1 MSPVAPPVALVSLEA
16 DGQGLALM
24 RAGGYPL
31 AFPAFTWEVRANNR
45 NYHMQF
51 KKKFAF
57 CLTKKKYAGNA
68 IKTAKYNILT
78 FLPLNLYEQFHRMA
92 NVYFVFVILLQTFP
106 EISTLPWYT
115 LLFPLSCLLIIRGLR
130 DLIDDITLISVIF
143 NILTNGCIPR
153 AVTKVTE
160 TSTADHVKSCLGR
173 AERGFGGNVFDSANS
188 YHLPESAEGV
198 AIPLFCWQ
206 KWRDICVGDIVRLH
220 KDSFVPADMLLLC
233 SSEPSSLCYVE
244 TADIDGETNLKF
256 RQALLVTHQELV
268 SEESLA
274 TFDGESLRRVRMRL
288 SHRNG
293 IGSALGSL
301 SPLAPSAA
309 SPTRGCTCFCVQGW
323 RVVHAKRPCMEA
335 LSQQGR
341 VTCEEPNSRLHSFT
355 GTLEWRGETYS
366 LDSEKILL
374 RGCKLRNTD
383 VCYGLVIYAGFDSKI
398 MRNCGK
404 IKRKKT
410 KLDRMMDRLVII
422 VSVVQTPA
430 LVHRLPG
437 VAHKFSHESLLAWLM
452 LIFLNLT
459 NFAQN
464 VLGLTCYGYMPTLC
478 PQPQSNPLDPGAGAF
493 RVSNPSGAALLTHN
507 HAGLRR
513 RCVLRN
519 LQVVPHLR
527 FLSVITS
534 QTGHEHPSVCWMSSE
549 DQLQAQGHLSA
560 GLQLNETNSL
570 EGAMIFLVLLVTSLC
585 LAVASGF
592 WARMFQ
598 EKHSYLSALYK
609 HTTPFQQAF
618 FNFWGFTILLSIII
632 PMSMYI
638 TFEFIYLVN
647 SSFIN
652 WDLEMYYAVKDIP
665 AKARSTSLNDQ
676 LGQIEYIFSDKTGT
690 LTQNIMSFK
699 KCCINGTIYGN
710 FWWKPVCRDSGVG
723 TWVPAQVASTGQAE
737 EPQGDGPVQAQ
748 AMRTNSHRCVTPL
761 SNVTHGQTLSLT
773 GAKAVED
780 VDYTGHPP
788 SPVSGLTWS
797 RCREKLDFY
806 DVTLLEAI
814 RQDSDPVLREFLRL
828 LALCHT
834 VMVEEKGDQ
843 LVYQA
848 ASPDEEALVL
858 AARNLGYVFLARTQ
872 DTITI
877 SELGKKRT
885 YKVLAMLDFNSDRK
899 RMSVLVRDPQGTIR
913 LYTKGADTVIL
924 ERLQRRGPNETI
936 TEMALDEPHLHMGQ
950 GLKRTSNPLVFC
962 KDQLH
967 CKDAH
972 GDAHFAEETLRTLCL
987 ASKEVSE
994 AEYSEWS
1001 RRHREA
1007 SILLQ
1012 DRARELDK
1020 LYEEMEQ
1027 NLQLLGATAIE
1038 DKLQDGVPETIQ
1050 LLQLGNIKVWVL
1062 TGDKQETA
1070 VNIGYACKLLMDD
1083 MEILEEKE
1091 ISEILESFLVNINH
1105 HDGSGEA
1112 PSSGRLSQ
1120 QRSGTSCHKKKAII
1134 ISGDFL
1140 DKILHT
1146 GEVLKEQKGRLWR
1159 RLARCGATGSQE
1171 QGSLVEKAFVDLAT
1185 SCQAVICC
1193 RVTPRQKA
1201 LIVQLVKKHKK
1212 AITLAIGDGAN
1223 DVNMIKTAD
1232 IGVGISG
1239 LEGMQAVQCSDYA
1252 LAQFSYLQRLLL
1264 VHGRWAYLRICK
1276 FLRYFFYKTFAG
1288 LMAQVWFAFHSGF
1301 TAQPLYEGW
1310 FLALYNIFYTAY
1322 PVLSVGL
1329 LEQDVSAKKSLEF
1342 PELYVIGQKDEL
1354 FNYRIFGVTV
1364 LHGVSTSLASFYIA
1378 LWAFEDS
1385 VGSKAVGDYESFA
1398 VTVATSALLSVLM
1411 EIILDTKFWTAL
1423 SFLMVTASLLLF
1435 CLFSF
1440 LTQSGDAFRIAPA
1453 IFPFPNAS
1461 RNALTDPYV
1470 LLVVL
1475 LSLVVNTIPS
1485 LTIRSYG
1492 TIMGKASTQQGAAGD
1507 GKGKVPQG
1515 SHCLGRSGGTSPLLG
1530 GTTQLVVVSHNTG
1543 VQKIRLKARQE
1554 PEPSVELRAHVP
1566 HGSFHRRSSYAFS
1579 HQEGYAN
1586 LITRGHSL
1594 RAGGTHSA
1602 APSLL
1607 HPETTPAVSSL
1618 PSPLA

>member
-1 MSPVAPPVALVSLEA
+1 
-16 DGQGLALM
+16 
-24 RAGGYPL
+24 
-31 AFPAFTWEVRANNR
+31 PAFTWEVRANDR

-68 IKTAKYNILT
+68 IKTAKYNVFT

-106 EISTLPWYT
+106 EVSTLPWYT
-115 LLFPLSCLLIIRGLR
+115 LLLPLSCLLTIRGLR
-130 DLIDDITLISVIF
+130 DLIDDIGRHQSDR
-143 NILTNGCIPR
+143 NINSRPCEILSG
-153 AVTKVTE
+153 
-160 TSTADHVKSCLGR
+160 KSFR
-173 AERGFGGNVFDSANS
+173 
-188 YHLPESAEGV
+188 
-198 AIPLFCWQ
+198 WQ

-220 KDSFVPADMLLLC
+220 KESFVPADMLLLC

-256 RQALLVTHQELV
+256 RRALLVTHQELV
-268 SEESLA
+268 SEESMA
-274 TFDGESLRRVRMRL
+274 AFDGE
-288 SHRNG
+288 
-293 IGSALGSL
+293 
-301 SPLAPSAA
+301 
-309 SPTRGCTCFCVQGW
+309 
-323 RVVHAKRPCMEA
+323 
-335 LSQQGR
+335 
-341 VTCEEPNSRLHSFT
+341 VTCEEPNSRMHSFT
-355 GTLEWRGETYS
+355 GTLDWRGETYS
-366 LDSEKILL
+366 LDSERILL

-398 MRNCGK
+398 MKNCGK

-422 VSVVQTPA
+422 
-430 LVHRLPG
+430 
-437 VAHKFSHESLLAWLM
+437 
-452 LIFLNLT
+452 
-459 NFAQN
+459 
-464 VLGLTCYGYMPTLC
+464 
-478 PQPQSNPLDPGAGAF
+478 
-493 RVSNPSGAALLTHN
+493 
-507 HAGLRR
+507 
-513 RCVLRN
+513 
-519 LQVVPHLR
+519 
-527 FLSVITS
+527 
-534 QTGHEHPSVCWMSSE
+534 
-549 DQLQAQGHLSA
+549 
-560 GLQLNETNSL
+560 
-570 EGAMIFLVLLVTSLC
+570 IFLVLLVTSLC

-592 WARMFQ
+592 WAKTFQ
-598 EKHSYLSALYK
+598 EKHSYLSAFYK
-609 HTTPFQQAF
+609 HTTPAQQAF

-647 SSFIN
+647 SFFIN

-690 LTQNIMSFK
+690 LTQNVMSFK

-710 FWWKPVCRDSGVG
+710 FWW
-723 TWVPAQVASTGQAE
+723 TQVSC
-737 EPQGDGPVQAQ
+737 PCLLQG
-748 AMRTNSHRCVTPL
+748 
-761 SNVTHGQTLSLT
+761 
-773 GAKAVED
+773 
-780 VDYTGHPP
+780 
-788 SPVSGLTWS
+788 SGLTWS
-797 RCREKLDFY
+797 HHGEKKMDFC
-806 DVTLLEAI
+806 DTTLLEAA
-814 RQDSDPVLREFLRL
+814 RRDSDPVLREFLRL

-858 AARNLGYVFLARTQ
+858 AARNLGYIFLSRTQ

-877 SELGKKRT
+877 SELGMKRT

-899 RMSVLVRDPQGTIR
+899 RMSVLVQDPQGTIR

-924 ERLQRRGPNETI
+924 ERLQRRGPNETF
-936 TEMALDEPHLHMGQ
+936 TEMALD
-950 GLKRTSNPLVFC
+950 R
-962 KDQLH
+962 
-967 CKDAH
+967 
-972 GDAHFAEETLRTLCL
+972 FAEETLRTLCL

-994 AEYSEWS
+994 AEYSVWS
-1001 RRHREA
+1001 RRHHEA
-1007 SILLQ
+1007 SVLLQ

-1020 LYEEMEQ
+1020 LYDEMEQ

-1050 LLQLGNIKVWVL
+1050 LLKLGNIKVWVL

-1070 VNIGYACKLLMDD
+1070 MNVGYACRLLTDD
-1083 MEILEEKE
+1083 MEILEEKK
-1091 ISEILESFLVNINH
+1091 ISSAPTTRSSHSEILGAFWVSTSSLA
-1105 HDGSGEA
+1105 GSGE
-1112 PSSGRLSQ
+1112 PLCSSRLSQ
-1120 QRSGTSCHKKKAII
+1120 QRPETSQHKKRALV

-1146 GEVLKEQKGRLWR
+1146 GQVLKEKKGRLWR
-1159 RLARCGATGSQE
+1159 WLPCCGATGSQE
-1171 QGSLVEKAFVDLAT
+1171 EGSLVEKAFVDLAT

-1193 RVTPRQKA
+1193 RVTPKQKS

-1232 IGVGISG
+1232 VGVGISG

-1264 VHGRWAYLRICK
+1264 IHGRWAYLRICK

-1322 PVLSVGL
+1322 PILSLGL

-1342 PELYVIGQKDEL
+1342 PELYVIGQQDEL
-1354 FNYRIFGVTV
+1354 FNYRVFSITL

-1378 LWAFEDS
+1378 LWAFEDR
-1385 VGSKAVGDYESFA
+1385 VGSRAVGDYESFA

-1411 EIILDTKFWTAL
+1411 EIILDTKFWTLL
-1423 SFLMVTASLLLF
+1423 SFLMVTTSLLFF

-1440 LTQSGDAFRIAPA
+1440 LTQSIDAFRIAPA
-1453 IFPFPNAS
+1453 IFRFPDAS

-1485 LTIRSYG
+1485 LTIRLYC
-1492 TIMGKASTQQGAAGD
+1492 TIAGKNSTQ
-1507 GKGKVPQG
+1507 
-1515 SHCLGRSGGTSPLLG
+1515 
-1530 GTTQLVVVSHNTG
+1530 
-1543 VQKIRLKARQE
+1543 QKIRLKAKRE
-1554 PEPSVELRAHVP
+1554 PEPLVELRAHVP
-1566 HGSFHRRSSYAFS
+1566 RGSFHHRSSYAFS
-1579 HQEGYAN
+1579 HQEGYAS
-1586 LITRGHSL
+1586 LITRGDSL
-1594 RAGGTHSA
+1594 RSRGTRS
-1602 APSLL
+1602 
-1607 HPETTPAVSSL
+1607 
-1618 PSPLA
+1618 

>member
-1 MSPVAPPVALVSLEA
+1 
-16 DGQGLALM
+16 
-24 RAGGYPL
+24 
-31 AFPAFTWEVRANNR
+31 PAFTWEVRANDR

-68 IKTAKYNILT
+68 IKTAKYNIFT

-92 NVYFVFVILLQTFP
+92 NVYFVFVIFLQTFP

-115 LLFPLSCLLIIRGLR
+115 LLFPLSCLLTIRGLR
-130 DLIDDITLISVIF
+130 DLTDDIGRHQSDR
-143 NILTNGCIPR
+143 NINSRPCEILSG
-153 AVTKVTE
+153 
-160 TSTADHVKSCLGR
+160 KS
-173 AERGFGGNVFDSANS
+173 
-188 YHLPESAEGV
+188 
-198 AIPLFCWQ
+198 FCWQ
-206 KWRDICVGDIVRLH
+206 KWRDICVGDIVRLR
-220 KDSFVPADMLLLC
+220 KESFVPADMLLLC

-256 RQALLVTHQELV
+256 RQALLVTHQELM
-268 SEESLA
+268 SEEIMA
-274 TFDGESLRRVRMRL
+274 AFD
-288 SHRNG
+288 
-293 IGSALGSL
+293 
-301 SPLAPSAA
+301 
-309 SPTRGCTCFCVQGW
+309 
-323 RVVHAKRPCMEA
+323 
-335 LSQQGR
+335 GR
-341 VTCEEPNSRLHSFT
+341 VTCEEPNSRMHSFT

-366 LDSEKILL
+366 LDSERILL
-374 RGCKLRNTD
+374 RGCKIRNTD
-383 VCYGLVIYAGFDSKI
+383 ICYGLVIYAGFDSKI
-398 MRNCGK
+398 MRNRGK

-422 VSVVQTPA
+422 
-430 LVHRLPG
+430 
-437 VAHKFSHESLLAWLM
+437 
-452 LIFLNLT
+452 
-459 NFAQN
+459 
-464 VLGLTCYGYMPTLC
+464 
-478 PQPQSNPLDPGAGAF
+478 
-493 RVSNPSGAALLTHN
+493 
-507 HAGLRR
+507 
-513 RCVLRN
+513 
-519 LQVVPHLR
+519 
-527 FLSVITS
+527 
-534 QTGHEHPSVCWMSSE
+534 
-549 DQLQAQGHLSA
+549 
-560 GLQLNETNSL
+560 
-570 EGAMIFLVLLVTSLC
+570 IFLVLLVTSLG

-598 EKHSYLSALYK
+598 EKHSFLSALYK
-609 HTTPFQQAF
+609 RTTPAQQAF

-638 TFEFIYLVN
+638 TFEFIYVVN
-647 SSFIN
+647 SFFIN
-652 WDLEMYYAVKDIP
+652 WDLEMYYAIKDIP

-690 LTQNIMSFK
+690 LTQNVMSFK
-699 KCCINGTIYGN
+699 KCCINGTIYEPHAG
-710 FWWKPVCRDSGVG
+710 SLSQA
-723 TWVPAQVASTGQAE
+723 PAAC
-737 EPQGDGPVQAQ
+737 PCLLQG
-748 AMRTNSHRCVTPL
+748 
-761 SNVTHGQTLSLT
+761 
-773 GAKAVED
+773 
-780 VDYTGHPP
+780 
-788 SPVSGLTWS
+788 SGLTCS
-797 RCREKLDFY
+797 HHGEKKLDFC
-806 DVTLLEAI
+806 DVTLLEAAQ
-814 RQDSDPVLREFLRL
+814 QDSDPVLREFLRL

-843 LVYQA
+843 LVYRA

-877 SELGKKRT
+877 SELGVKRT

-899 RMSVLVRDPQGTIR
+899 RMSVLVRDPHGTIR

-924 ERLQRRGPNETI
+924 ERLQRRGPSETF
-936 TEMALDEPHLHMGQ
+936 TEMALD
-950 GLKRTSNPLVFC
+950 C
-962 KDQLH
+962 
-967 CKDAH
+967 
-972 GDAHFAEETLRTLCL
+972 FAEEALRTLCL

-994 AEYSEWS
+994 AEYSVWS
-1001 RRHREA
+1001 RRHCEA
-1007 SILLQ
+1007 SLLLQ
-1012 DRARELDK
+1012 DRAWKLDK

-1050 LLQLGNIKVWVL
+1050 LLKLGNIKVWVL

-1070 VNIGYACKLLMDD
+1070 MNIGYACKLLTDD

-1091 ISEILESFLVNINH
+1091 IRSATTTPSSHSKILRAYWVSNNH
-1105 HDGSGEA
+1105 LSSSGEA
-1112 PSSGRLSQ
+1112 LCSGCLSQ
-1120 QRSGTSCHKKKAII
+1120 QHPEASCNKKRALI

-1140 DKILHT
+1140 DKLLHT
-1146 GEVLKEQKGRLWR
+1146 GEVLKEKGWLWQ
-1159 RLARCGATGSQE
+1159 RLACCRATGSQE

-1193 RVTPRQKA
+1193 RVTPKQKA
-1201 LIVQLVKKHKK
+1201 LIVELVKKHKK
-1212 AITLAIGDGAN
+1212 AVTLAIGDGAN

-1342 PELYVIGQKDEL
+1342 PELYVIGQQDEL
-1354 FNYRIFGVTV
+1354 FNYHVFGVTL

-1378 LWAFEDS
+1378 LWAFEDHVS
-1385 VGSKAVGDYESFA
+1385 SKVVSNYESFA
-1398 VTVATSALLSVLM
+1398 ITVATSALLSVLV

-1435 CLFSF
+1435 CFFSF
-1440 LTQSGDAFRIAPA
+1440 LTQSIDAFRIAPA
-1453 IFPFPNAS
+1453 IFRFPDAS
-1461 RNALTDPYV
+1461 RNALTNPYV

-1485 LTIRSYG
+1485 LTIHLYH
-1492 TIMGKASTQQGAAGD
+1492 TITGK
-1507 GKGKVPQG
+1507 
-1515 SHCLGRSGGTSPLLG
+1515 
-1530 GTTQLVVVSHNTG
+1530 TTIQ
-1543 VQKIRLKARQE
+1543 QKIRLKAKRE

-1579 HQEGYAN
+1579 HQEGFAG
-1586 LITRGHSL
+1586 LITRGDSL
-1594 RAGGTHSA
+1594 RAGATRS
-1602 APSLL
+1602 
-1607 HPETTPAVSSL
+1607 T
-1618 PSPLA
+1618 

>member
-1 MSPVAPPVALVSLEA
+1 MGAIAEQDPASGCLHGKKQL
-16 DGQGLALM
+16 
-24 RAGGYPL
+24 
-31 AFPAFTWEVRANNR
+31 PAFTWEVRANDR

-57 CLTKKKYAGNA
+57 CLSKKKYAGNA
-68 IKTAKYNILT
+68 IKTAKYNIFT
-78 FLPLNLYEQFHRMA
+78 FLPLNLYEQFHRTA
-92 NVYFVFVILLQTFP
+92 NVYFIFVILLQTFP

-115 LLFPLSCLLIIRGLR
+115 LLFPLSCLLTIRGLR
-130 DLIDDITLISVIF
+130 DLIDDIGRHQSDK
-143 NILTNGCIPR
+143 NINSRPCEILSG
-153 AVTKVTE
+153 
-160 TSTADHVKSCLGR
+160 KSFR
-173 AERGFGGNVFDSANS
+173 
-188 YHLPESAEGV
+188 
-198 AIPLFCWQ
+198 WQ
-206 KWRDICVGDIVRLH
+206 KWHNICVGDIVRLR
-220 KDSFVPADMLLLC
+220 KESIVPADMLLLC

-268 SEESLA
+268 SEESMA
-274 TFDGESLRRVRMRL
+274 AFDG
-288 SHRNG
+288 
-293 IGSALGSL
+293 
-301 SPLAPSAA
+301 
-309 SPTRGCTCFCVQGW
+309 T
-323 RVVHAKRPCMEA
+323 
-335 LSQQGR
+335 
-341 VTCEEPNSRLHSFT
+341 VTCEEPNSRMHSFT
-355 GTLEWRGETYS
+355 GTLEWRGKTYS
-366 LDSEKILL
+366 LDSERILL
-374 RGCKLRNTD
+374 RGCRLRNTD
-383 VCYGLVIYAGFDSKI
+383 VCYGLVIYAGQRLAPGFDSKI

-410 KLDRMMDRLVII
+410 KLDCMMDRLVII
-422 VSVVQTPA
+422 
-430 LVHRLPG
+430 
-437 VAHKFSHESLLAWLM
+437 
-452 LIFLNLT
+452 
-459 NFAQN
+459 
-464 VLGLTCYGYMPTLC
+464 
-478 PQPQSNPLDPGAGAF
+478 
-493 RVSNPSGAALLTHN
+493 
-507 HAGLRR
+507 
-513 RCVLRN
+513 
-519 LQVVPHLR
+519 
-527 FLSVITS
+527 
-534 QTGHEHPSVCWMSSE
+534 
-549 DQLQAQGHLSA
+549 
-560 GLQLNETNSL
+560 
-570 EGAMIFLVLLVTSLC
+570 IFLVLLVTSLC

-609 HTTPFQQAF
+609 NTTPAQQAF

-647 SSFIN
+647 SFFIN
-652 WDLEMYYAVKDIP
+652 WDLEMYYAAKDIP

-699 KCCINGTIYGN
+699 KCCINGTIYG
-710 FWWKPVCRDSGVG
+710 
-723 TWVPAQVASTGQAE
+723 TG
-737 EPQGDGPVQAQ
+737 
-748 AMRTNSHRCVTPL
+748 
-761 SNVTHGQTLSLT
+761 
-773 GAKAVED
+773 
-780 VDYTGHPP
+780 TGHENKQ
-788 SPVSGLTWS
+788 SSGLGSTWNHHG
-797 RCREKLDFY
+797 EKLDFC
-806 DVTLLEAI
+806 DGMLVEAAQ
-814 RQDSDPVLREFLRL
+814 RDNDSTLREFLRL

-834 VMVEEKGDQ
+834 VMVSLPNPRSSPADQ

-848 ASPDEEALVL
+848 ASPDEEALVM
-858 AARNLGYVFLARTQ
+858 AARDLGYVFLSRTQ

-924 ERLQRRGPNETI
+924 ERLQSRGPNETF
-936 TEMALDEPHLHMGQ
+936 TEMALD
-950 GLKRTSNPLVFC
+950 R
-962 KDQLH
+962 
-967 CKDAH
+967 
-972 GDAHFAEETLRTLCL
+972 FAEETLRTLCL

-994 AEYSEWS
+994 AEYSTWS

-1007 SILLQ
+1007 SVLLQ

-1027 NLQLLGATAIE
+1027 DLQLLGVTAIE
-1038 DKLQDGVPETIQ
+1038 DKLQDRVPETIQ
-1050 LLQLGNIKVWVL
+1050 LLKLANIKVWVL

-1070 VNIGYACKLLMDD
+1070 MNIGYACKLLTDD

-1091 ISEILESFLVNINH
+1091 ISEVLEAYWVSNNNLS
-1105 HDGSGEA
+1105 GSGEA
-1112 PSSGRLSQ
+1112 RCSSRLSQ
-1120 QRSGTSCHKKKAII
+1120 QRPGPMCHKKRAII

-1146 GEVLKEQKGRLWR
+1146 GEVLKEEKGWPWQ
-1159 RLARCGATGSQE
+1159 RLACCRAPGSQE
-1171 QGSLVEKAFVDLAT
+1171 WGSLVEKAFVDLAT

-1193 RVTPRQKA
+1193 RVTPKQKA

-1310 FLALYNIFYTAY
+1310 FIALYNIFYTAY

-1342 PELYVIGQKDEL
+1342 PELYMIGQQDEL
-1354 FNYRIFGVTV
+1354 FNYRVFGVTL

-1378 LWAFEDS
+1378 LWAFEDH

-1398 VTVATSALLSVLM
+1398 ITVATSALLSVLV
-1411 EIILDTKFWTAL
+1411 EIILDTKFWTVL
-1423 SFLMVTASLLLF
+1423 SFLTVTASLLLF

-1440 LTQSGDAFRIAPA
+1440 LTQSIDAFRIAPT
-1453 IFPFPNAS
+1453 IFRFPDAS
-1461 RNALTDPYV
+1461 QNALTDPYV

-1485 LTIRSYG
+1485 LTVHLYH
-1492 TIMGKASTQQGAAGD
+1492 TIVGKPSIQ
-1507 GKGKVPQG
+1507 
-1515 SHCLGRSGGTSPLLG
+1515 
-1530 GTTQLVVVSHNTG
+1530 
-1543 VQKIRLKARQE
+1543 QKICLKAKQK

-1566 HGSFHRRSSYAFS
+1566 RSSFHRRSSYAFS
-1579 HQEGYAN
+1579 HQEGYAG
-1586 LITRGHSL
+1586 LITRGDSL
-1594 RAGGTHSA
+1594 RARATRSITPG
-1602 APSLL
+1602 LL
-1607 HPETTPAVSSL
+1607 HPETPPALPSL
-1618 PSPLA
+1618 PSPSA

>member
-1 MSPVAPPVALVSLEA
+1 A
-16 DGQGLALM
+16 DGQGLPLM
-24 RAGGYPL
+24 RAGGCPL
-31 AFPAFTWEVRANNR
+31 AFPAFTWEVRANDR

-68 IKTAKYNILT
+68 IKTAKYNIFT
-78 FLPLNLYEQFHRMA
+78 FLPLNLYEQFHRMG

-106 EISTLPWYT
+106 EIATLPWYT
-115 LLFPLSCLLIIRGLR
+115 LLFPLSCLLTIRGLR
-130 DLIDDITLISVIF
+130 DLIDDIGRHQSDR
-143 NILTNGCIPR
+143 NINSRPCEILSG
-153 AVTKVTE
+153 
-160 TSTADHVKSCLGR
+160 KS
-173 AERGFGGNVFDSANS
+173 
-188 YHLPESAEGV
+188 
-198 AIPLFCWQ
+198 FCWQ
-206 KWRDICVGDIVRLH
+206 KWRDICVGDIVRLR
-220 KDSFVPADMLLLC
+220 KESFIPADMLLLR

-268 SEESLA
+268 SEEAMA
-274 TFDGESLRRVRMRL
+274 TFDGE
-288 SHRNG
+288 
-293 IGSALGSL
+293 
-301 SPLAPSAA
+301 
-309 SPTRGCTCFCVQGW
+309 
-323 RVVHAKRPCMEA
+323 
-335 LSQQGR
+335 

-366 LDSEKILL
+366 LNNERILL

-410 KLDRMMDRLVII
+410 KLDHMMDRLVII
-422 VSVVQTPA
+422 
-430 LVHRLPG
+430 
-437 VAHKFSHESLLAWLM
+437 
-452 LIFLNLT
+452 
-459 NFAQN
+459 
-464 VLGLTCYGYMPTLC
+464 
-478 PQPQSNPLDPGAGAF
+478 
-493 RVSNPSGAALLTHN
+493 
-507 HAGLRR
+507 
-513 RCVLRN
+513 
-519 LQVVPHLR
+519 
-527 FLSVITS
+527 
-534 QTGHEHPSVCWMSSE
+534 
-549 DQLQAQGHLSA
+549 
-560 GLQLNETNSL
+560 
-570 EGAMIFLVLLVTSLC
+570 IFLVLLVTSLC

-592 WARMFQ
+592 WARKFQ

-609 HTTPFQQAF
+609 HTTPAQQAF

-638 TFEFIYLVN
+638 MFEFIYLVN
-647 SSFIN
+647 SFYIN

-699 KCCINGTIYGN
+699 KCCIDGTIYG
-710 FWWKPVCRDSGVG
+710 
-723 TWVPAQVASTGQAE
+723 TG
-737 EPQGDGPVQAQ
+737 
-748 AMRTNSHRCVTPL
+748 
-761 SNVTHGQTLSLT
+761 
-773 GAKAVED
+773 
-780 VDYTGHPP
+780 TGHENKQP
-788 SPVSGLTWS
+788 SGSRLIWS
-797 RCREKLDFY
+797 HHKEKKLDFC
-806 DVTLLEAI
+806 DVTLLEAT
-814 RQDSDPVLREFLRL
+814 RRDSNPVLREFLRL

-858 AARNLGYVFLARTQ
+858 AARNLGYIFLARTQ
-872 DTITI
+872 DTITV

-924 ERLQRRGPNETI
+924 ERLQRRGPNETF
-936 TEMALDEPHLHMGQ
+936 TEMALD
-950 GLKRTSNPLVFC
+950 R
-962 KDQLH
+962 
-967 CKDAH
+967 
-972 GDAHFAEETLRTLCL
+972 FAEETLRTLCL

-994 AEYSEWS
+994 VEYSEWS

-1007 SILLQ
+1007 SVLLQ
-1012 DRARELDK
+1012 DRAQELDK
-1020 LYEEMEQ
+1020 LYDEMEQ

-1050 LLQLGNIKVWVL
+1050 LLKMGNIKVWVL

-1070 VNIGYACKLLMDD
+1070 MNIGYACKLLTDD

-1091 ISEILESFLVNINH
+1091 ISSAPTTPSLHSEILEAYSVSNSNLS
-1105 HDGSGEA
+1105 GSGEA
-1112 PSSGRLSQ
+1112 LCSDRPSQ
-1120 QRSGTSCHKKKAII
+1120 QRPEASRHNKRAIV

-1140 DKILHT
+1140 DKILHV
-1146 GEVLKEQKGRLWR
+1146 GEVLKEKEGRLWQ
-1159 RLARCGATGSQE
+1159 RLACCRATGLQE

-1193 RVTPRQKA
+1193 RVTPKQKA

-1301 TAQPLYEGW
+1301 TAQPLYDGW
-1310 FLALYNIFYTAY
+1310 FLALYNIFYTTY
-1322 PVLSVGL
+1322 PVLSLGL

-1342 PELYVIGQKDEL
+1342 PELYVIGQQDKL
-1354 FNYRIFGVTV
+1354 FNYRVFGITF
-1364 LHGVSTSLASFYIA
+1364 LHGVSTSLTSFYIA
-1378 LWAFEDS
+1378 LWAFEDR

-1411 EIILDTKFWTAL
+1411 EIILDTKFWTVL

-1440 LTQSGDAFRIAPA
+1440 LTQNIDAFRIAPA
-1453 IFPFPNAS
+1453 VFCFPDAS
-1461 RNALTDPYV
+1461 RNALTDPCV

-1485 LTIRSYG
+1485 LTIRLYR
-1492 TIMGKASTQQGAAGD
+1492 TITGKASIQ
-1507 GKGKVPQG
+1507 
-1515 SHCLGRSGGTSPLLG
+1515 
-1530 GTTQLVVVSHNTG
+1530 
-1543 VQKIRLKARQE
+1543 QKIRRK
-1554 PEPSVELRAHVP
+1554 EPSVELRAHVP
-1566 HGSFHRRSSYAFS
+1566 RGSFHRRSSYAFS
-1579 HQEGYAN
+1579 HQEGYAG
-1586 LITRGHSL
+1586 LITRGESL
-1594 RAGGTHSA
+1594 RTGGTRRA
-1602 APSLL
+1602 
-1607 HPETTPAVSSL
+1607 TPGV
-1618 PSPLA
+1618 

>member
-1 MSPVAPPVALVSLEA
+1 MAAQDPASGCQHGKKKL
-16 DGQGLALM
+16 
-24 RAGGYPL
+24 
-31 AFPAFTWEVRANNR
+31 PAFTWEVRANDR
-45 NYHMQF
+45 NYHMQS

-68 IKTAKYNILT
+68 IKTAKYNVFT

-92 NVYFVFVILLQTFP
+92 NIYFVFVILLQTFP

-115 LLFPLSCLLIIRGLR
+115 LLFPLSCLLTIRGLR
-130 DLIDDITLISVIF
+130 DLIDDIGRHQSDRKINSRPCE
-143 NILTNGCIPR
+143 ILSG
-153 AVTKVTE
+153 
-160 TSTADHVKSCLGR
+160 KSFR
-173 AERGFGGNVFDSANS
+173 
-188 YHLPESAEGV
+188 
-198 AIPLFCWQ
+198 WQ
-206 KWRDICVGDIVRLH
+206 KWRDICVGDIVRLR
-220 KDSFVPADMLLLC
+220 KESFVPADMLLLC

-268 SEESLA
+268 SEESMA
-274 TFDGESLRRVRMRL
+274 TFD
-288 SHRNG
+288 
-293 IGSALGSL
+293 
-301 SPLAPSAA
+301 
-309 SPTRGCTCFCVQGW
+309 
-323 RVVHAKRPCMEA
+323 
-335 LSQQGR
+335 GR
-341 VTCEEPNSRLHSFT
+341 VTCEEPNSRMHSFT

-366 LDSEKILL
+366 LDSERILL

-410 KLDRMMDRLVII
+410 KLDRLMDRLV
-422 VSVVQTPA
+422 
-430 LVHRLPG
+430 
-437 VAHKFSHESLLAWLM
+437 
-452 LIFLNLT
+452 LI
-459 NFAQN
+459 
-464 VLGLTCYGYMPTLC
+464 
-478 PQPQSNPLDPGAGAF
+478 
-493 RVSNPSGAALLTHN
+493 
-507 HAGLRR
+507 
-513 RCVLRN
+513 
-519 LQVVPHLR
+519 
-527 FLSVITS
+527 
-534 QTGHEHPSVCWMSSE
+534 
-549 DQLQAQGHLSA
+549 
-560 GLQLNETNSL
+560 
-570 EGAMIFLVLLVTSLC
+570 IFLVLLVTSLC

-598 EKHSYLSALYK
+598 EKHSYLSAFYK
-609 HTTPFQQAF
+609 HTTPAQQAF
-618 FNFWGFTILLSIII
+618 FNFWGFMILLSIII

-638 TFEFIYLVN
+638 MFEFIYLVN
-647 SSFIN
+647 SCFIN

-699 KCCINGTIYGN
+699 KCCINGTIYA
-710 FWWKPVCRDSGVG
+710 G
-723 TWVPAQVASTGQAE
+723 TG
-737 EPQGDGPVQAQ
+737 
-748 AMRTNSHRCVTPL
+748 
-761 SNVTHGQTLSLT
+761 
-773 GAKAVED
+773 
-780 VDYTGHPP
+780 TGHENKQP
-788 SPVSGLTWS
+788 SGLGLTRS
-797 RCREKLDFY
+797 HHGKKKLDCC
-806 DVTLLEAI
+806 DVTLLEAA
-814 RQDSDPVLREFLRL
+814 RRDSDPVLREFLRL

-834 VMVEEKGDQ
+834 VMVEDKGDQ

-858 AARNLGYVFLARTQ
+858 AARNLGYIFLARTQ

-877 SELGKKRT
+877 SELGKRRT

-913 LYTKGADTVIL
+913 LYTKGADMVIL
-924 ERLQRRGPNETI
+924 ERLQRRGPNETF
-936 TEMALDEPHLHMGQ
+936 TEMVLD
-950 GLKRTSNPLVFC
+950 R
-962 KDQLH
+962 
-967 CKDAH
+967 
-972 GDAHFAEETLRTLCL
+972 FAEETLRTLCL

-994 AEYSEWS
+994 VEYHEWS
-1001 RRHREA
+1001 RRHHEA
-1007 SILLQ
+1007 SVLLQ
-1012 DRARELDK
+1012 DRAQELDK

-1050 LLQLGNIKVWVL
+1050 LLKLGNIKVWVL

-1070 VNIGYACKLLMDD
+1070 MNIGYACKLLTDD

-1091 ISEILESFLVNINH
+1091 ISEILEAYWVENNFS
-1105 HDGSGEA
+1105 GSRETLC
-1112 PSSGRLSQ
+1112 SGRLSQ
-1120 QRSGTSCHKKKAII
+1120 QRPEASCHKKRAIV

-1146 GEVLKEQKGRLWR
+1146 GEVLKEKKRRLWQ
-1159 RLARCGATGSQE
+1159 RLACCRATDSQE

-1193 RVTPRQKA
+1193 RVTPKQKA
-1201 LIVQLVKKHKK
+1201 LIVQLVKKHKE

-1310 FLALYNIFYTAY
+1310 FLALYNIFYTTY
-1322 PVLSVGL
+1322 PVLSMGL

-1342 PELYVIGQKDEL
+1342 PELYVIGQQDEL
-1354 FNYRIFGVTV
+1354 FNYRVFGVTL

-1378 LWAFEDS
+1378 LWAFEDR

-1398 VTVATSALLSVLM
+1398 VTVATSALLSVLA
-1411 EIILDTKFWTAL
+1411 EIILDIKFWTVL
-1423 SFLMVTASLLLF
+1423 SFLMVIASLLLF

-1440 LTQSGDAFRIAPA
+1440 LTQSINAFSIAPA
-1453 IFPFPNAS
+1453 VFCFPDAS

-1485 LTIRSYG
+1485 LAVRSYR
-1492 TIMGKASTQQGAAGD
+1492 TITGK
-1507 GKGKVPQG
+1507 
-1515 SHCLGRSGGTSPLLG
+1515 
-1530 GTTQLVVVSHNTG
+1530 NT
-1543 VQKIRLKARQE
+1543 VQQKIRLKARQE

-1566 HGSFHRRSSYAFS
+1566 RGSFHRRSSYAFS
-1579 HQEGYAN
+1579 HQEGYAG
-1586 LITRGHSL
+1586 LITRGDSL
-1594 RAGGTHSA
+1594 RAGGTRSA
-1602 APSLL
+1602 APRLL
-1607 HPETTPAVSSL
+1607 CPETTPALSSL
-1618 PSPLA
+1618 PSPSA

>member
-1 MSPVAPPVALVSLEA
+1 MTHPARARGRFRADEGRKRHEPAAATRTYPPAHCLTS
-16 DGQGLALM
+16 GQCHRRLSQWGQAWGD
-24 RAGGYPL
+24 AGAAATGDPGSGASMAVQDPASGCL
-31 AFPAFTWEVRANNR
+31 HGKKQLPAFTWEVRANDR

-68 IKTAKYNILT
+68 IKTAKYNIFT

-92 NVYFVFVILLQTFP
+92 NVYFVFVILLQTIP

-115 LLFPLSCLLIIRGLR
+115 LLFPLSCLLTIRGLR
-130 DLIDDITLISVIF
+130 DLIDDIGRHQSDR
-143 NILTNGCIPR
+143 NINGRPCEIL
-153 AVTKVTE
+153 
-160 TSTADHVKSCLGR
+160 SGKSFR
-173 AERGFGGNVFDSANS
+173 
-188 YHLPESAEGV
+188 
-198 AIPLFCWQ
+198 WQ

-220 KDSFVPADMLLLC
+220 KESFIPADMLLLH

-268 SEESLA
+268 SEEAMA
-274 TFDGESLRRVRMRL
+274 TFD
-288 SHRNG
+288 
-293 IGSALGSL
+293 
-301 SPLAPSAA
+301 
-309 SPTRGCTCFCVQGW
+309 
-323 RVVHAKRPCMEA
+323 
-335 LSQQGR
+335 GR
-341 VTCEEPNSRLHSFT
+341 VTCEEPNSRMHSFT

-366 LDSEKILL
+366 LDNERILL

-410 KLDRMMDRLVII
+410 KLDCMMDRLVII
-422 VSVVQTPA
+422 
-430 LVHRLPG
+430 
-437 VAHKFSHESLLAWLM
+437 
-452 LIFLNLT
+452 
-459 NFAQN
+459 
-464 VLGLTCYGYMPTLC
+464 
-478 PQPQSNPLDPGAGAF
+478 
-493 RVSNPSGAALLTHN
+493 
-507 HAGLRR
+507 
-513 RCVLRN
+513 
-519 LQVVPHLR
+519 
-527 FLSVITS
+527 
-534 QTGHEHPSVCWMSSE
+534 
-549 DQLQAQGHLSA
+549 
-560 GLQLNETNSL
+560 
-570 EGAMIFLVLLVTSLC
+570 IFLVLLVTSLC

-592 WARMFQ
+592 WARKFQ

-609 HTTPFQQAF
+609 HTTPAQQAF
-618 FNFWGFTILLSIII
+618 FNFWGFTILLSVII

-638 TFEFIYLVN
+638 MFEFIYLVN
-647 SSFIN
+647 SFFIN

-676 LGQIEYIFSDKTGT
+676 LGQVEYIFSDKTGT

-710 FWWKPVCRDSGVG
+710 SWWK
-723 TWVPAQVASTGQAE
+723 
-737 EPQGDGPVQAQ
+737 QG
-748 AMRTNSHRCVTPL
+748 
-761 SNVTHGQTLSLT
+761 
-773 GAKAVED
+773 
-780 VDYTGHPP
+780 
-788 SPVSGLTWS
+788 SGLTWS
-797 RCREKLDFY
+797 HHSEKKLDFC
-806 DVTLLEAI
+806 DATLLEATW
-814 RQDSDPVLREFLRL
+814 RDSDPVLREFLRL

-924 ERLQRRGPNETI
+924 ERLQRRGPNETF
-936 TEMALDEPHLHMGQ
+936 TEMALD
-950 GLKRTSNPLVFC
+950 R
-962 KDQLH
+962 
-967 CKDAH
+967 
-972 GDAHFAEETLRTLCL
+972 FAEETLRTLCL

-994 AEYSEWS
+994 AEYSKWS
-1001 RRHREA
+1001 RRHQEA
-1007 SILLQ
+1007 SVLLQ
-1012 DRARELDK
+1012 DRAQELDK

-1050 LLQLGNIKVWVL
+1050 LLKLGNIKVWVL

-1070 VNIGYACKLLMDD
+1070 MNIGYACKLLTDD

-1091 ISEILESFLVNINH
+1091 ISEILEAYSVSNSNLS
-1105 HDGSGEA
+1105 GSGEA
-1112 PSSGRLSQ
+1112 LCSGRLSQ
-1120 QRSGTSCHKKKAII
+1120 QRPEASRHNKRAIV

-1140 DKILHT
+1140 DKILHV
-1146 GEVLKEQKGRLWR
+1146 GEVLKEKKGWLWR
-1159 RLARCGATGSQE
+1159 RLACCRATGSQE

-1193 RVTPRQKA
+1193 RVTPKQKA

-1310 FLALYNIFYTAY
+1310 FLAFYNIFYTTY
-1322 PVLSVGL
+1322 PVLSMGL

-1342 PELYVIGQKDEL
+1342 PELYVIGQQDEL
-1354 FNYRIFGVTV
+1354 FNYHVFGVTL

-1378 LWAFEDS
+1378 LWAFEDH

-1411 EIILDTKFWTAL
+1411 EIILDTKFWTVL

-1440 LTQSGDAFRIAPA
+1440 LTQSIDAFRIAPA
-1453 IFPFPNAS
+1453 VFCFPNAS
-1461 RNALTDPYV
+1461 RNALTDPYI

-1485 LTIRSYG
+1485 LTIRLYR
-1492 TIMGKASTQQGAAGD
+1492 TITGK
-1507 GKGKVPQG
+1507 
-1515 SHCLGRSGGTSPLLG
+1515 TSI
-1530 GTTQLVVVSHNTG
+1530 Q
-1543 VQKIRLKARQE
+1543 QKIHRK
-1554 PEPSVELRAHVP
+1554 EPSVELRAHVP
-1566 HGSFHRRSSYAFS
+1566 RGSFHRRSTYAFS
-1579 HQEGYAN
+1579 HQEGYAS
-1586 LITRGHSL
+1586 LITRGESL
-1594 RAGGTHSA
+1594 RTGGTRSA
-1602 APSLL
+1602 APGLL
-1607 HPETTPAVSSL
+1607 HPEMTPALSSL
-1618 PSPLA
+1618 PSPSA

>member
-1 MSPVAPPVALVSLEA
+1 
-16 DGQGLALM
+16 
-24 RAGGYPL
+24 
-31 AFPAFTWEVRANNR
+31 TWEVRANDR
-45 NYHMQF
+45 NYHTQF

-68 IKTAKYNILT
+68 IKTAKYNIFT

-92 NVYFVFVILLQTFP
+92 NVYFVFVILLQTSP

-115 LLFPLSCLLIIRGLR
+115 LLFPLSCLLTIRALR
-130 DLIDDITLISVIF
+130 DLIDDIGRHQSDR
-143 NILTNGCIPR
+143 NINTRPCEIL
-153 AVTKVTE
+153 
-160 TSTADHVKSCLGR
+160 SGR
-173 AERGFGGNVFDSANS
+173 SFR
-188 YHLPESAEGV
+188 
-198 AIPLFCWQ
+198 WQ
-206 KWRDICVGDIVRLH
+206 KWCDICVGDIVRLR
-220 KDSFVPADMLLLC
+220 KESFVPADMLLLC

-268 SEESLA
+268 SEESMA
-274 TFDGESLRRVRMRL
+274 AFD
-288 SHRNG
+288 
-293 IGSALGSL
+293 
-301 SPLAPSAA
+301 
-309 SPTRGCTCFCVQGW
+309 
-323 RVVHAKRPCMEA
+323 
-335 LSQQGR
+335 GR
-341 VTCEEPNSRLHSFT
+341 VTCEEPNSRMHSFT

-366 LDSEKILL
+366 LDSDRILL

-404 IKRKKT
+404 IKQKKT

-422 VSVVQTPA
+422 
-430 LVHRLPG
+430 
-437 VAHKFSHESLLAWLM
+437 
-452 LIFLNLT
+452 
-459 NFAQN
+459 
-464 VLGLTCYGYMPTLC
+464 
-478 PQPQSNPLDPGAGAF
+478 
-493 RVSNPSGAALLTHN
+493 
-507 HAGLRR
+507 
-513 RCVLRN
+513 
-519 LQVVPHLR
+519 
-527 FLSVITS
+527 
-534 QTGHEHPSVCWMSSE
+534 
-549 DQLQAQGHLSA
+549 
-560 GLQLNETNSL
+560 
-570 EGAMIFLVLLVTSLC
+570 IFLVLLVMSLC

-592 WARMFQ
+592 WAKMFQ
-598 EKHSYLSALYK
+598 EKHSYLSAFYK
-609 HTTPFQQAF
+609 HTTPAQQAF

-638 TFEFIYLVN
+638 TLEFIYLVN
-647 SSFIN
+647 SFFIN
-652 WDLEMYYAVKDIP
+652 WDLEMYYAVKDMP

-676 LGQIEYIFSDKTGT
+676 LGQIEYVFSDKTGT

-699 KCCINGTIYGN
+699 KCCINGTIYGPGTDQEN
-710 FWWKPVCRDSGVG
+710 KQPSGSRG
-723 TWVPAQVASTGQAE
+723 TW
-737 EPQGDGPVQAQ
+737 
-748 AMRTNSHRCVTPL
+748 NH
-761 SNVTHGQTLSLT
+761 HGE
-773 GAKAVED
+773 K
-780 VDYTGHPP
+780 
-788 SPVSGLTWS
+788 
-797 RCREKLDFY
+797 KLDFC
-806 DVTLLEAI
+806 DAALLEAAQ
-814 RQDSDPVLREFLRL
+814 QDSDPVLREFLRL

-858 AARNLGYVFLARTQ
+858 AAKNLGYVFLARTQ

-877 SELGKKRT
+877 SELGVKRT

-899 RMSVLVRDPQGTIR
+899 RMSVLVRDPQGMIR

-924 ERLQRRGPNETI
+924 ERLQRRGPNETF
-936 TEMALDEPHLHMGQ
+936 TELALD
-950 GLKRTSNPLVFC
+950 R
-962 KDQLH
+962 
-967 CKDAH
+967 
-972 GDAHFAEETLRTLCL
+972 FAEETLRTLCL

-994 AEYSEWS
+994 VEYSVWS
-1001 RRHREA
+1001 KRHHEA

-1050 LLQLGNIKVWVL
+1050 LLKLGNIKVWVL

-1070 VNIGYACKLLMDD
+1070 MNIGYACKLLTDD

-1091 ISEILESFLVNINH
+1091 ISSNHPSSRSEILKAYWVSNNNCS
-1105 HDGSGEA
+1105 GSGEA
-1112 PSSGRLSQ
+1112 LCSSHLPQ
-1120 QRSGTSCHKKKAII
+1120 QRPEASHHKKRALI
-1134 ISGDFL
+1134 ISGDLL

-1146 GEVLKEQKGRLWR
+1146 GEVLKEKGWLWR
-1159 RLARCGATGSQE
+1159 WLARCGATGSQE
-1171 QGSLVEKAFVDLAT
+1171 QDSLVEKAFVDLAT

-1193 RVTPRQKA
+1193 RVTPKQKA
-1201 LIVQLVKKHKK
+1201 LIVQLVKKHKN

-1342 PELYVIGQKDEL
+1342 PELYVIGQQDEL
-1354 FNYRIFGVTV
+1354 FNYRIFGVTL
-1364 LHGVSTSLASFYIA
+1364 LHGVGTSLTSFYIA
-1378 LWAFEDS
+1378 LWAFEDR

-1411 EIILDTKFWTAL
+1411 EIILDTKFWTVL
-1423 SFLMVTASLLLF
+1423 SFLMVTASLLFF

-1440 LTQSGDAFRIAPA
+1440 LTQSINAFRVAPA
-1453 IFPFPNAS
+1453 IFRFPDAS

-1475 LSLVVNTIPS
+1475 LTLVVNTIPS
-1485 LTIRSYG
+1485 LTIHLYRA
-1492 TIMGKASTQQGAAGD
+1492 IAGKTTTQQ
-1507 GKGKVPQG
+1507 
-1515 SHCLGRSGGTSPLLG
+1515 
-1530 GTTQLVVVSHNTG
+1530 
-1543 VQKIRLKARQE
+1543 KICLKARQE
-1554 PEPSVELRAHVP
+1554 PEPSVELRAHIP
-1566 HGSFHRRSSYAFS
+1566 RSSFHRRSSYAFS
-1579 HQEGYAN
+1579 HPEGHA
-1586 LITRGHSL
+1586 
-1594 RAGGTHSA
+1594 
-1602 APSLL
+1602 
-1607 HPETTPAVSSL
+1607 
-1618 PSPLA
+1618 SPI

>member
-1 MSPVAPPVALVSLEA
+1 
-16 DGQGLALM
+16 
-24 RAGGYPL
+24 
-31 AFPAFTWEVRANNR
+31 PAFTWEVRANDR

-68 IKTAKYNILT
+68 IKTAKYNVFT

-92 NVYFVFVILLQTFP
+92 NVYFVFVILLQTIP

-115 LLFPLSCLLIIRGLR
+115 LLFPLSCLLTIRGLR
-130 DLIDDITLISVIF
+130 DLLDDIGRHQSDR
-143 NILTNGCIPR
+143 NI
-153 AVTKVTE
+153 
-160 TSTADHVKSCLGR
+160 
-173 AERGFGGNVFDSANS
+173 NS
-188 YHLPESAEGV
+188 RPCEILSGKRFH
-198 AIPLFCWQ
+198 WK
-206 KWRDICVGDIVRLH
+206 KWRDICVGDIVRMR
-220 KDSFVPADMLLLC
+220 KESFVPADMLLLC

-268 SEESLA
+268 SEESMA
-274 TFDGESLRRVRMRL
+274 AFDGE
-288 SHRNG
+288 
-293 IGSALGSL
+293 
-301 SPLAPSAA
+301 
-309 SPTRGCTCFCVQGW
+309 
-323 RVVHAKRPCMEA
+323 
-335 LSQQGR
+335 
-341 VTCEEPNSRLHSFT
+341 VTCEEPNSRMHSFT

-366 LDSEKILL
+366 LDSERLLL

-404 IKRKKT
+404 IKQKKT

-422 VSVVQTPA
+422 
-430 LVHRLPG
+430 
-437 VAHKFSHESLLAWLM
+437 
-452 LIFLNLT
+452 
-459 NFAQN
+459 
-464 VLGLTCYGYMPTLC
+464 
-478 PQPQSNPLDPGAGAF
+478 
-493 RVSNPSGAALLTHN
+493 
-507 HAGLRR
+507 
-513 RCVLRN
+513 
-519 LQVVPHLR
+519 
-527 FLSVITS
+527 
-534 QTGHEHPSVCWMSSE
+534 
-549 DQLQAQGHLSA
+549 
-560 GLQLNETNSL
+560 
-570 EGAMIFLVLLVTSLC
+570 IFLVLLVTSLC

-592 WARMFQ
+592 WAKTFQ

-609 HTTPFQQAF
+609 HTTPAQQAF

-647 SSFIN
+647 SFFIN

-690 LTQNIMSFK
+690 LTQNVMSFK
-699 KCCINGTIYGN
+699 KCCVNGTIYGN
-710 FWWKPVCRDSGVG
+710 FWW
-723 TWVPAQVASTGQAE
+723 T
-737 EPQGDGPVQAQ
+737 QG
-748 AMRTNSHRCVTPL
+748 
-761 SNVTHGQTLSLT
+761 
-773 GAKAVED
+773 
-780 VDYTGHPP
+780 
-788 SPVSGLTWS
+788 SGLTWS
-797 RCREKLDFY
+797 HRGEKKLDFC
-806 DVTLLEAI
+806 DATLLEAA
-814 RQDSDPVLREFLRL
+814 RQDNDPVLREFLRL
-828 LALCHT
+828 LAICHT

-877 SELGKKRT
+877 SELGVKRT

-899 RMSVLVRDPQGTIR
+899 RMSVLVQDPQGTIR

-924 ERLQRRGPNETI
+924 ERLQRRGPNETF
-936 TEMALDEPHLHMGQ
+936 TEMALD
-950 GLKRTSNPLVFC
+950 
-962 KDQLH
+962 
-967 CKDAH
+967 
-972 GDAHFAEETLRTLCL
+972 HFAEETLRTLCV

-994 AEYSEWS
+994 VEYSMWS

-1007 SILLQ
+1007 NVLLQ

-1050 LLQLGNIKVWVL
+1050 LLKLGNIKVWVL

-1070 VNIGYACKLLMDD
+1070 MNIGYACKLLTDD
-1083 MEILEEKE
+1083 MEILEVKE
-1091 ISEILESFLVNINH
+1091 ISSAPTTSFSHSEILQAYWVSNNNLSS
-1105 HDGSGEA
+1105 SGEA
-1112 PSSGRLSQ
+1112 LCSHRLSQ
-1120 QRSGTSCHKKKAII
+1120 QHPEASCHKKRALI

-1146 GEVLKEQKGRLWR
+1146 GEVLKEKKRRLWQ
-1159 RLARCGATGSQE
+1159 RLACCRATGSPE

-1193 RVTPRQKA
+1193 RVTPKQKA

-1301 TAQPLYEGW
+1301 TAQVRDAAISWGHIHP
-1310 FLALYNIFYTAY
+1310 
-1322 PVLSVGL
+1322 
-1329 LEQDVSAKKSLEF
+1329 DVSAKKSLEF
-1342 PELYVIGQKDEL
+1342 PELYVIGQQDEL
-1354 FNYRIFGVTV
+1354 FNYRVFSITL

-1378 LWAFEDS
+1378 LWAFEDH
-1385 VGSKAVGDYESFA
+1385 VGSRAVGDYESFA
-1398 VTVATSALLSVLM
+1398 ITVATSALLSVLV

-1423 SFLMVTASLLLF
+1423 SFLTVTASLLLF

-1440 LTQSGDAFRIAPA
+1440 LTQSINAFRVAPA
-1453 IFPFPNAS
+1453 IFCFPDAS
-1461 RNALTDPYV
+1461 RNVLTDPYV

-1475 LSLVVNTIPS
+1475 LSLVVNTVPS
-1485 LTIRSYG
+1485 LTVRLYR
-1492 TIMGKASTQQGAAGD
+1492 TIAS
-1507 GKGKVPQG
+1507 K
-1515 SHCLGRSGGTSPLLG
+1515 
-1530 GTTQLVVVSHNTG
+1530 TT
-1543 VQKIRLKARQE
+1543 
-1554 PEPSVELRAHVP
+1554 
-1566 HGSFHRRSSYAFS
+1566 
-1579 HQEGYAN
+1579 
-1586 LITRGHSL
+1586 
-1594 RAGGTHSA
+1594 
-1602 APSLL
+1602 
-1607 HPETTPAVSSL
+1607 
-1618 PSPLA
+1618 

>member
-1 MSPVAPPVALVSLEA
+1 
-16 DGQGLALM
+16 
-24 RAGGYPL
+24 
-31 AFPAFTWEVRANNR
+31 
-45 NYHMQF
+45 
-51 KKKFAF
+51 
-57 CLTKKKYAGNA
+57 NA
-68 IKTAKYNILT
+68 IKTAKYNFFT

-106 EISTLPWYT
+106 EISTVPWYT
-115 LLFPLSCLLIIRGLR
+115 LLFPLSCLLTIRGLR
-130 DLIDDITLISVIF
+130 DLIDDVGRHQSDR
-143 NILTNGCIPR
+143 NINSRPCEILSG
-153 AVTKVTE
+153 
-160 TSTADHVKSCLGR
+160 KSFR
-173 AERGFGGNVFDSANS
+173 
-188 YHLPESAEGV
+188 
-198 AIPLFCWQ
+198 WQ
-206 KWRDICVGDIVRLH
+206 KWCDIRVGDIVRLQ
-220 KDSFVPADMLLLC
+220 KESFVPADMLLLC

-256 RQALLVTHQELV
+256 RQALLVTHRELA

-274 TFDGESLRRVRMRL
+274 AFD
-288 SHRNG
+288 
-293 IGSALGSL
+293 
-301 SPLAPSAA
+301 
-309 SPTRGCTCFCVQGW
+309 
-323 RVVHAKRPCMEA
+323 
-335 LSQQGR
+335 GR
-341 VTCEEPNSRLHSFT
+341 VTCEEPNSRMHGFT
-355 GTLEWRGETYS
+355 GTLEWRGETYP
-366 LDSEKILL
+366 LDSERILL

-404 IKRKKT
+404 IKQKKT

-422 VSVVQTPA
+422 
-430 LVHRLPG
+430 
-437 VAHKFSHESLLAWLM
+437 M
-452 LIFLNLT
+452 
-459 NFAQN
+459 
-464 VLGLTCYGYMPTLC
+464 
-478 PQPQSNPLDPGAGAF
+478 
-493 RVSNPSGAALLTHN
+493 
-507 HAGLRR
+507 
-513 RCVLRN
+513 
-519 LQVVPHLR
+519 
-527 FLSVITS
+527 
-534 QTGHEHPSVCWMSSE
+534 
-549 DQLQAQGHLSA
+549 
-560 GLQLNETNSL
+560 
-570 EGAMIFLVLLVTSLC
+570 FLVLLVTSLC
-585 LAVASGF
+585 LAIASAF

-609 HTTPFQQAF
+609 HTTPAQQAF
-618 FNFWGFTILLSIII
+618 FNFWGFMILLSIII

-647 SSFIN
+647 SCFIN
-652 WDLEMYYAVKDIP
+652 WDLEMYYAAKDIP

-690 LTQNIMSFK
+690 LTQNMMSFK
-699 KCCINGTIYGN
+699 KCCINGTIYG
-710 FWWKPVCRDSGVG
+710 KYLVDTTCPCLL
-723 TWVPAQVASTGQAE
+723 
-737 EPQGDGPVQAQ
+737 QG
-748 AMRTNSHRCVTPL
+748 L
-761 SNVTHGQTLSLT
+761 
-773 GAKAVED
+773 
-780 VDYTGHPP
+780 
-788 SPVSGLTWS
+788 GLTWS
-797 RCREKLDFY
+797 HYGEKKLDFC
-806 DVTLLEAI
+806 DATLLEAAQ
-814 RQDSDPVLREFLRL
+814 QDSDPMLREFLRL

-848 ASPDEEALVL
+848 ASPDEAALVL

-877 SELGKKRT
+877 SELGVKRT

-899 RMSVLVRDPQGTIR
+899 RMSVLVRDPQGMIR

-924 ERLQRRGPNETI
+924 ERLQRQGPKETF
-936 TEMALDEPHLHMGQ
+936 TEMALD
-950 GLKRTSNPLVFC
+950 R
-962 KDQLH
+962 
-967 CKDAH
+967 
-972 GDAHFAEETLRTLCL
+972 FAEETLRTLCL

-994 AEYSEWS
+994 VEYSEWS
-1001 RRHREA
+1001 RRHGEA
-1007 SILLQ
+1007 SVLLQ

-1050 LLQLGNIKVWVL
+1050 LLKLGNIKVWVL

-1070 VNIGYACKLLMDD
+1070 TNIGYACKLLTDD

-1091 ISEILESFLVNINH
+1091 I
-1105 HDGSGEA
+1105 
-1112 PSSGRLSQ
+1112 RLWVRSQ
-1120 QRSGTSCHKKKAII
+1120 PHVLSPK
-1134 ISGDFL
+1134 

-1146 GEVLKEQKGRLWR
+1146 GEVLKEKKGRLWQ
-1159 RLARCGATGSQE
+1159 RLACCGAPGSQE
-1171 QGSLVEKAFVDLAT
+1171 RGSLVEKAFVDLAT

-1193 RVTPRQKA
+1193 RVTPKQKA

-1264 VHGRWAYLRICK
+1264 IHGRWAYLRICK

-1342 PELYVIGQKDEL
+1342 PELYVIGQQDEL
-1354 FNYRIFGVTV
+1354 FNYRIFGVTF

-1378 LWAFEDS
+1378 LWAFQDR
-1385 VGSKAVGDYESFA
+1385 VGSRAVGDYESFA

-1440 LTQSGDAFRIAPA
+1440 LTQSVGAFRIAPA
-1453 IFPFPNAS
+1453 IFCFPEAS
-1461 RNALTDPYV
+1461 RNALTDPYI

-1475 LSLVVNTIPS
+1475 LCLVVNTIPS
-1485 LTIRSYG
+1485 LTIRSYH
-1492 TIMGKASTQQGAAGD
+1492 TIVGK
-1507 GKGKVPQG
+1507 
-1515 SHCLGRSGGTSPLLG
+1515 
-1530 GTTQLVVVSHNTG
+1530 TTIQ
-1543 VQKIRLKARQE
+1543 QKIRLKARQE
-1554 PEPSVELRAHVP
+1554 PEPSVELRARVP
-1566 HGSFHRRSSYAFS
+1566 RRSFHRRSSYAFS
-1579 HQEGYAN
+1579 HQEGYAS
-1586 LITRGHSL
+1586 LITRGDSL
-1594 RAGGTHSA
+1594 R
-1602 APSLL
+1602 
-1607 HPETTPAVSSL
+1607 
-1618 PSPLA
+1618 

>member
-1 MSPVAPPVALVSLEA
+1 
-16 DGQGLALM
+16 
-24 RAGGYPL
+24 
-31 AFPAFTWEVRANNR
+31 TWEVRANDR

-130 DLIDDITLISVIF
+130 DLIDDIGRHQSDRNTNSRPCE
-143 NILTNGCIPR
+143 ILSG
-153 AVTKVTE
+153 
-160 TSTADHVKSCLGR
+160 KS
-173 AERGFGGNVFDSANS
+173 
-188 YHLPESAEGV
+188 
-198 AIPLFCWQ
+198 FCWQ
-206 KWRDICVGDIVRLH
+206 KWRDIRVGDIVRLR
-220 KDSFVPADMLLLC
+220 KESFVPADMLLLC

-274 TFDGESLRRVRMRL
+274 TFD
-288 SHRNG
+288 
-293 IGSALGSL
+293 
-301 SPLAPSAA
+301 
-309 SPTRGCTCFCVQGW
+309 
-323 RVVHAKRPCMEA
+323 
-335 LSQQGR
+335 GR

-404 IKRKKT
+404 IKPKKT

-422 VSVVQTPA
+422 
-430 LVHRLPG
+430 
-437 VAHKFSHESLLAWLM
+437 
-452 LIFLNLT
+452 
-459 NFAQN
+459 
-464 VLGLTCYGYMPTLC
+464 
-478 PQPQSNPLDPGAGAF
+478 
-493 RVSNPSGAALLTHN
+493 
-507 HAGLRR
+507 
-513 RCVLRN
+513 
-519 LQVVPHLR
+519 
-527 FLSVITS
+527 
-534 QTGHEHPSVCWMSSE
+534 
-549 DQLQAQGHLSA
+549 
-560 GLQLNETNSL
+560 
-570 EGAMIFLVLLVTSLC
+570 IFLVLLVTSLC

-638 TFEFIYLVN
+638 TFEFVYLVN
-647 SSFIN
+647 SFFIN

-676 LGQIEYIFSDKTGT
+676 LGQVEYIFSDKTGT
-690 LTQNIMSFK
+690 LTQNIMRFK
-699 KCCINGTIYGN
+699 KCCINGTIYG
-710 FWWKPVCRDSGVG
+710 
-723 TWVPAQVASTGQAE
+723 TG
-737 EPQGDGPVQAQ
+737 
-748 AMRTNSHRCVTPL
+748 
-761 SNVTHGQTLSLT
+761 
-773 GAKAVED
+773 
-780 VDYTGHPP
+780 TGHENKQL
-788 SPVSGLTWS
+788 PVSGLTWS
-797 RCREKLDFY
+797 RPREKLDFC
-806 DVTLLEAI
+806 DVTLLEAVQ
-814 RQDSDPVLREFLRL
+814 RDSDPVLREFLRL

-834 VMVEEKGDQ
+834 VMVEERGDE

-936 TEMALDEPHLHMGQ
+936 TERALD
-950 GLKRTSNPLVFC
+950 R
-962 KDQLH
+962 
-967 CKDAH
+967 
-972 GDAHFAEETLRTLCL
+972 FAEETLRTLCL

-994 AEYSEWS
+994 IEYSEWS

-1007 SILLQ
+1007 SVLPQ
-1012 DRARELDK
+1012 DCARELDK

-1091 ISEILESFLVNINH
+1091 VSPAPITLSSPSEILEASWASNNH
-1105 HDGSGEA
+1105 RCGSGGG
-1112 PSSGRLSQ
+1112 SGRLSQ
-1120 QRSGTSCHKKKAII
+1120 QRPEASCHKKRAIV

-1146 GEVLKEQKGRLWR
+1146 GEALKEKKGRLWQW
-1159 RLARCGATGSQE
+1159 LARCRATGAQE
-1171 QGSLVEKAFVDLAT
+1171 RGSLVEKAFVDLAT

-1322 PVLSVGL
+1322 PVLSMGL
-1329 LEQDVSAKKSLEF
+1329 LEQDVSSKKSLEF

-1354 FNYRIFGVTV
+1354 FNYRVFGVTL

-1453 IFPFPNAS
+1453 VFCFPAAS

-1470 LLVVL
+1470 LLVIL
-1475 LSLVVNTIPS
+1475 LSLVVNTVPS
-1485 LTIRSYG
+1485 LTVRLYR
-1492 TIMGKASTQQGAAGD
+1492 TIMGKATIQ
-1507 GKGKVPQG
+1507 
-1515 SHCLGRSGGTSPLLG
+1515 
-1530 GTTQLVVVSHNTG
+1530 
-1543 VQKIRLKARQE
+1543 QKIRLKAMQE

-1579 HQEGYAN
+1579 HQEGYAS

-1607 HPETTPAVSSL
+1607 HPETTSAVSS
-1618 PSPLA
+1618 

>member
-1 MSPVAPPVALVSLEA
+1 
-16 DGQGLALM
+16 
-24 RAGGYPL
+24 
-31 AFPAFTWEVRANNR
+31 PAFTWEVRANDR

-68 IKTAKYNILT
+68 IKTAKYNIFT

-92 NVYFVFVILLQTFP
+92 NIYFVFVILLQTFP

-115 LLFPLSCLLIIRGLR
+115 LLFPLSCLLTIRGLR
-130 DLIDDITLISVIF
+130 DLVDDIGRHQSDR
-143 NILTNGCIPR
+143 NINSRPCEILS
-153 AVTKVTE
+153 E
-160 TSTADHVKSCLGR
+160 KSFR
-173 AERGFGGNVFDSANS
+173 
-188 YHLPESAEGV
+188 
-198 AIPLFCWQ
+198 WQ
-206 KWRDICVGDIVRLH
+206 KWRDICVGDIVRLR
-220 KDSFVPADMLLLC
+220 KESFVPADMLLLC

-256 RQALLVTHQELV
+256 RQALLVTHQRLG
-268 SEESLA
+268 SEESMA
-274 TFDGESLRRVRMRL
+274 AFDGE
-288 SHRNG
+288 
-293 IGSALGSL
+293 
-301 SPLAPSAA
+301 
-309 SPTRGCTCFCVQGW
+309 
-323 RVVHAKRPCMEA
+323 
-335 LSQQGR
+335 
-341 VTCEEPNSRLHSFT
+341 VTCEEPNSRMHSFT

-366 LDSEKILL
+366 LDSERILL

-422 VSVVQTPA
+422 
-430 LVHRLPG
+430 
-437 VAHKFSHESLLAWLM
+437 
-452 LIFLNLT
+452 
-459 NFAQN
+459 
-464 VLGLTCYGYMPTLC
+464 
-478 PQPQSNPLDPGAGAF
+478 
-493 RVSNPSGAALLTHN
+493 
-507 HAGLRR
+507 
-513 RCVLRN
+513 
-519 LQVVPHLR
+519 
-527 FLSVITS
+527 
-534 QTGHEHPSVCWMSSE
+534 
-549 DQLQAQGHLSA
+549 
-560 GLQLNETNSL
+560 
-570 EGAMIFLVLLVTSLC
+570 IFLVLLVTSLC

-609 HTTPFQQAF
+609 HTTPAQQAF

-647 SSFIN
+647 SFFIN

-690 LTQNIMSFK
+690 LTQNLMSFK
-699 KCCINGTIYGN
+699 KCCINGTIYGTGTGREN
-710 FWWKPVCRDSGVG
+710 KQPSG
-723 TWVPAQVASTGQAE
+723 
-737 EPQGDGPVQAQ
+737 
-748 AMRTNSHRCVTPL
+748 
-761 SNVTHGQTLSLT
+761 
-773 GAKAVED
+773 
-780 VDYTGHPP
+780 
-788 SPVSGLTWS
+788 SGLTWS
-797 RCREKLDFY
+797 HYGEKKLDFC
-806 DVTLLEAI
+806 DATLLEAA
-814 RQDSDPVLREFLRL
+814 RRDSDPVLREFLRL

-843 LVYQA
+843 LIYQA

-877 SELGKKRT
+877 SELGMKRT

-924 ERLQRRGPNETI
+924 ERLQRRGPNETF
-936 TEMALDEPHLHMGQ
+936 TEMALD
-950 GLKRTSNPLVFC
+950 R
-962 KDQLH
+962 
-967 CKDAH
+967 
-972 GDAHFAEETLRTLCL
+972 FAEETLRTLCL

-994 AEYSEWS
+994 AEYSVWS

-1007 SILLQ
+1007 SVLLR
-1012 DRARELDK
+1012 DRGRELDK

-1050 LLQLGNIKVWVL
+1050 LLKLGNIKVWVL

-1070 VNIGYACKLLMDD
+1070 VNIGYACKLLTDD

-1091 ISEILESFLVNINH
+1091 IGSAPTTPSSHSEILEAYWVSSNNLS
-1105 HDGSGEA
+1105 GSGEA
-1112 PSSGRLSQ
+1112 LCSGRLSQ
-1120 QRSGTSCHKKKAII
+1120 QCPEASHHKKRALIV
-1134 ISGDFL
+1134 SGDFL
-1140 DKILHT
+1140 DKILHR
-1146 GEVLKEQKGRLWR
+1146 GEVLKEKKGRLWR
-1159 RLARCGATGSQE
+1159 RLARCRATGSQE
-1171 QGSLVEKAFVDLAT
+1171 QGSLVEKVFVDLAT

-1193 RVTPRQKA
+1193 RVTPKQKA

-1212 AITLAIGDGAN
+1212 VITLAIGDGAN

-1322 PVLSVGL
+1322 PVLSLGL

-1342 PELYVIGQKDEL
+1342 PELYVIGQQDEL
-1354 FNYRIFGVTV
+1354 FNYRIFSITL
-1364 LHGVSTSLASFYIA
+1364 LHGVSTSLASFYIT
-1378 LWAFEDS
+1378 LWAFEDR
-1385 VGSKAVGDYESFA
+1385 VGSRAVGDYESFA

-1411 EIILDTKFWTAL
+1411 EIILDTKFWTVL
-1423 SFLMVTASLLLF
+1423 SFLMVTASLLFF

-1440 LTQSGDAFRIAPA
+1440 LTQSIDAFRIAPA
-1453 IFPFPNAS
+1453 IFCFPNAS
-1461 RNALTDPYV
+1461 WNALTDPYV

-1475 LSLVVNTIPS
+1475 LCLVVNTIPS
-1485 LTIRSYG
+1485 LTIRLYC
-1492 TIMGKASTQQGAAGD
+1492 TIVGKTTIQQARAARGLAPD
-1507 GKGKVPQG
+1507 
-1515 SHCLGRSGGTSPLLG
+1515 LL
-1530 GTTQLVVVSHNTG
+1530 VSL
-1543 VQKIRLKARQE
+1543 QKIRLKAKRE

-1566 HGSFHRRSSYAFS
+1566 RSSFHRRSSYAFS
-1579 HQEGYAN
+1579 HQEGYAG
-1586 LITRGHSL
+1586 LITRGDSL
-1594 RAGGTHSA
+1594 RAGGTRST
-1602 APSLL
+1602 S
-1607 HPETTPAVSSL
+1607 
-1618 PSPLA
+1618 

>member
-1 MSPVAPPVALVSLEA
+1 
-16 DGQGLALM
+16 M
-24 RAGGYPL
+24 RTRGYPL
-31 AFPAFTWEVRANNR
+31 AFPAFTWEVRANDR

-68 IKTAKYNILT
+68 IKTAKYNVFT
-78 FLPLNLYEQFHRMA
+78 FVPLNLYEQFHRMA

-115 LLFPLSCLLIIRGLR
+115 LLFPLSCLLTIRGLR
-130 DLIDDITLISVIF
+130 DLIDDIVSM
-143 NILTNGCIPR
+143 GW
-153 AVTKVTE
+153 
-160 TSTADHVKSCLGR
+160 S
-173 AERGFGGNVFDSANS
+173 ER
-188 YHLPESAEGV
+188 
-198 AIPLFCWQ
+198 LFHWQ
-206 KWRDICVGDIVRLH
+206 KWRDICVGDIVRLR
-220 KDSFVPADMLLLC
+220 KENFVPADMLLLC

-256 RQALLVTHQELV
+256 RQALLATHQELV
-268 SEESLA
+268 SEESMA
-274 TFDGESLRRVRMRL
+274 AFDGRV
-288 SHRNG
+288 
-293 IGSALGSL
+293 I
-301 SPLAPSAA
+301 
-309 SPTRGCTCFCVQGW
+309 
-323 RVVHAKRPCMEA
+323 
-335 LSQQGR
+335 
-341 VTCEEPNSRLHSFT
+341 CEEPNSRMHSFT

-366 LDSEKILL
+366 LDSERILL

-410 KLDRMMDRLVII
+410 KLDCMMDRLVII
-422 VSVVQTPA
+422 VSVVQTPPA
-430 LVHRLPG
+430 LVH
-437 VAHKFSHESLLAWLM
+437 
-452 LIFLNLT
+452 LT
-459 NFAQN
+459 W
-464 VLGLTCYGYMPTLC
+464 GC
-478 PQPQSNPLDPGAGAF
+478 
-493 RVSNPSGAALLTHN
+493 
-507 HAGLRR
+507 
-513 RCVLRN
+513 
-519 LQVVPHLR
+519 
-527 FLSVITS
+527 S
-534 QTGHEHPSVCWMSSE
+534 Q
-549 DQLQAQGHLSA
+549 
-560 GLQLNETNSL
+560 
-570 EGAMIFLVLLVTSLC
+570 
-585 LAVASGF
+585 
-592 WARMFQ
+592 
-598 EKHSYLSALYK
+598 HSYLSALYK
-609 HTTPFQQAF
+609 HTTPAQQAF
-618 FNFWGFTILLSIII
+618 FNFWGFTILLKQQSLEGIRDH
-632 PMSMYI
+632 
-638 TFEFIYLVN
+638 F
-647 SSFIN
+647 FIN

-690 LTQNIMSFK
+690 LTQNVMSFK

-710 FWWKPVCRDSGVG
+710 FWWTQQHRHN
-723 TWVPAQVASTGQAE
+723 STSLWPTA
-737 EPQGDGPVQAQ
+737 D
-748 AMRTNSHRCVTPL
+748 H
-761 SNVTHGQTLSLT
+761 HGE
-773 GAKAVED
+773 K
-780 VDYTGHPP
+780 
-788 SPVSGLTWS
+788 
-797 RCREKLDFY
+797 KLDFY
-806 DVTLLEAI
+806 DATLLEAA
-814 RQDSDPVLREFLRL
+814 RRDSDPVLREFLRL

-834 VMVEEKGDQ
+834 VMVEEKDQ

-858 AARNLGYVFLARTQ
+858 AAKNLGYVFLARTQ

-877 SELGKKRT
+877 SELGLKRT

-924 ERLQRRGPNETI
+924 ERLQRRGPNETF
-936 TEMALDEPHLHMGQ
+936 TEMALD
-950 GLKRTSNPLVFC
+950 R
-962 KDQLH
+962 
-967 CKDAH
+967 
-972 GDAHFAEETLRTLCL
+972 FAEETLRTLCL

-994 AEYSEWS
+994 IEYSMWS
-1001 RRHREA
+1001 RRHHEA
-1007 SILLQ
+1007 SVLLQ

-1050 LLQLGNIKVWVL
+1050 LLKLGNIKVWVL

-1070 VNIGYACKLLMDD
+1070 MNIGYACKLLTDD

-1091 ISEILESFLVNINH
+1091 I
-1105 HDGSGEA
+1105 
-1112 PSSGRLSQ
+1112 RLWVRSQ
-1120 QRSGTSCHKKKAII
+1120 PHVLSPK
-1134 ISGDFL
+1134 

-1146 GEVLKEQKGRLWR
+1146 GEVLKEKGRLWQ
-1159 RLARCGATGSQE
+1159 RLACCKATGSQDR
-1171 QGSLVEKAFVDLAT
+1171 GSLVEKAFVDLAT

-1193 RVTPRQKA
+1193 RVTPKQKA
-1201 LIVQLVKKHKK
+1201 LMVQLVKKHKK

-1342 PELYVIGQKDEL
+1342 PELYVIGQQDEL
-1354 FNYRIFGVTV
+1354 FNYRIFGVTL

-1378 LWAFEDS
+1378 FWAFEDH

-1398 VTVATSALLSVLM
+1398 VTVATSSLLSVLV
-1411 EIILDTKFWTAL
+1411 EVSTDLPFPILAQQQMFRDCSPGLSDT
-1423 SFLMVTASLLLF
+1423 
-1435 CLFSF
+1435 
-1440 LTQSGDAFRIAPA
+1440 I
-1453 IFPFPNAS
+1453 PNAS
-1461 RNALTDPYV
+1461 LNALTDPYI

-1485 LTIRSYG
+1485 LTVHLYH
-1492 TIMGKASTQQGAAGD
+1492 TIMGKTTTQQVRAVQGLARRGGGSASCQHWCPGLVRALLVRGRVRFPREAAAWTVVVGH
-1507 GKGKVPQG
+1507 V
-1515 SHCLGRSGGTSPLLG
+1515 TSP
-1530 GTTQLVVVSHNTG
+1530 
-1543 VQKIRLKARQE
+1543 
-1554 PEPSVELRAHVP
+1554 
-1566 HGSFHRRSSYAFS
+1566 
-1579 HQEGYAN
+1579 
-1586 LITRGHSL
+1586 
-1594 RAGGTHSA
+1594 
-1602 APSLL
+1602 
-1607 HPETTPAVSSL
+1607 
-1618 PSPLA
+1618 

>member
-1 MSPVAPPVALVSLEA
+1 A
-16 DGQGLALM
+16 DGQSLVLV
-24 RAGGYPL
+24 RAGGTPL
-31 AFPAFTWEVRANNR
+31 AFPAFTWEVKANDR
-45 NYHMQF
+45 NYHTQF

-68 IKTAKYNILT
+68 IKTAKYNIFT

-92 NVYFVFVILLQTFP
+92 NVYFVFVILLQAFP

-115 LLFPLSCLLIIRGLR
+115 LLFPLSCLLTIRGLR
-130 DLIDDITLISVIF
+130 DLIDDIGRHQSDR
-143 NILTNGCIPR
+143 NINSRPCEILSG
-153 AVTKVTE
+153 
-160 TSTADHVKSCLGR
+160 KSFR
-173 AERGFGGNVFDSANS
+173 
-188 YHLPESAEGV
+188 
-198 AIPLFCWQ
+198 WQ

-220 KDSFVPADMLLLC
+220 KESFVPADMLLLC

-268 SEESLA
+268 SEESMA
-274 TFDGESLRRVRMRL
+274 AFD
-288 SHRNG
+288 
-293 IGSALGSL
+293 
-301 SPLAPSAA
+301 
-309 SPTRGCTCFCVQGW
+309 
-323 RVVHAKRPCMEA
+323 
-335 LSQQGR
+335 GR
-341 VTCEEPNSRLHSFT
+341 VTCEEPNSRMHTFT

-366 LDSEKILL
+366 LDSERILL

-422 VSVVQTPA
+422 
-430 LVHRLPG
+430 
-437 VAHKFSHESLLAWLM
+437 
-452 LIFLNLT
+452 IFLL
-459 NFAQN
+459 
-464 VLGLTCYGYMPTLC
+464 
-478 PQPQSNPLDPGAGAF
+478 
-493 RVSNPSGAALLTHN
+493 
-507 HAGLRR
+507 
-513 RCVLRN
+513 
-519 LQVVPHLR
+519 
-527 FLSVITS
+527 
-534 QTGHEHPSVCWMSSE
+534 
-549 DQLQAQGHLSA
+549 
-560 GLQLNETNSL
+560 
-570 EGAMIFLVLLVTSLC
+570 LLVTSLC

-609 HTTPFQQAF
+609 HTTPAQQAF

-647 SSFIN
+647 SCFIN
-652 WDLEMYYAVKDIP
+652 WDLEMYYAAKDIP

-690 LTQNIMSFK
+690 LTQNVMSFK
-699 KCCINGTIYGN
+699 KCCVNGTIYGN
-710 FWWKPVCRDSGVG
+710 FWWTQVCRDSGG
-723 TWVPAQVASTGQAE
+723 
-737 EPQGDGPVQAQ
+737 
-748 AMRTNSHRCVTPL
+748 
-761 SNVTHGQTLSLT
+761 
-773 GAKAVED
+773 
-780 VDYTGHPP
+780 
-788 SPVSGLTWS
+788 SGLTWS
-797 RCREKLDFY
+797 HHGEKKLDFC
-806 DVTLLEAI
+806 DATLLEAAQ
-814 RQDSDPVLREFLRL
+814 RDSDPVLREFLRL

-877 SELGKKRT
+877 SELGRKKT
-885 YKVLAMLDFNSDRK
+885 YKVLAILDFNSDRK

-924 ERLQRRGPNETI
+924 ERLQRRGPNESF
-936 TEMALDEPHLHMGQ
+936 TEMALD
-950 GLKRTSNPLVFC
+950 R
-962 KDQLH
+962 
-967 CKDAH
+967 
-972 GDAHFAEETLRTLCL
+972 FAEETLRTLCL

-994 AEYSEWS
+994 AEYREWS
-1001 RRHREA
+1001 RRHHEA
-1007 SILLQ
+1007 SVLLQ

-1050 LLQLGNIKVWVL
+1050 LLKLGNIKVWVL

-1070 VNIGYACKLLMDD
+1070 MNIGYACKLLTDD

-1091 ISEILESFLVNINH
+1091 ISSVPA
-1105 HDGSGEA
+1105 A
-1112 PSSGRLSQ
+1112 PSSHSEILKAYWVTNNNVSGSRDALCSGHLSQ
-1120 QRSGTSCHKKKAII
+1120 QRPEPSRHKKRALI

-1146 GEVLKEQKGRLWR
+1146 GEVLKEKKGRLWR
-1159 RLARCGATGSQE
+1159 RLACCGAPGSE
-1171 QGSLVEKAFVDLAT
+1171 ELGSLVEKAFVDLAT

-1193 RVTPRQKA
+1193 RVTPKQKA

-1212 AITLAIGDGAN
+1212 VITLAIGDGAN

-1288 LMAQVWFAFHSGF
+1288 LMAQVWFAFHNGF
-1301 TAQPLYEGW
+1301 TAQPLYDGW
-1310 FLALYNIFYTAY
+1310 FLALYNIFYTAF
-1322 PVLSVGL
+1322 PILSVGL

-1342 PELYVIGQKDEL
+1342 PELYVIGQQDEL
-1354 FNYRIFGVTV
+1354 FNYRIFGITL

-1378 LWAFEDS
+1378 LWAFEDR
-1385 VGSKAVGDYESFA
+1385 VGSKAVGDYESFG
-1398 VTVATSALLSVLM
+1398 VTVATSALLSVIM
-1411 EIILDTKFWTAL
+1411 EIILDTKFWTVL
-1423 SFLMVTASLLLF
+1423 SFLMVTASLMLF

-1440 LTQSGDAFRIAPA
+1440 LTQSIDAFRIAPA
-1453 IFPFPNAS
+1453 VFRFPDAS
-1461 RNALTDPYV
+1461 QNALTDPYV

-1485 LTIRSYG
+1485 LAVHSYHAIAGKTTI
-1492 TIMGKASTQQGAAGD
+1492 Q
-1507 GKGKVPQG
+1507 
-1515 SHCLGRSGGTSPLLG
+1515 
-1530 GTTQLVVVSHNTG
+1530 
-1543 VQKIRLKARQE
+1543 QKICRKARRA
-1554 PEPSVELRAHVP
+1554 PEPLVELRAHVP
-1566 HGSFHRRSSYAFS
+1566 RGSFHRRSSYAFS
-1579 HQEGYAN
+1579 HQEGYAG
-1586 LITRGHSL
+1586 LITRGDSL
-1594 RAGGTHSA
+1594 RAGGT
-1602 APSLL
+1602 
-1607 HPETTPAVSSL
+1607 
-1618 PSPLA
+1618 